1 MIVYKNE
8 NYRSY
13 IVMNGITKADWKLFM
28 EKVPEWQEA
37 YMENLLKEYIKMLQ
51 SKKPASTKFWD
62 LDKRIKKD
70 KKNPGVQMQL
80 DKGKAIFDI
89 VTMMNLGI
97 ITQENLADFSD
108 DLKES
113 VQELIARNYGNW

>member
-1 MIVYKNE
+1 MK
-8 NYRSY
+8 
-13 IVMNGITKADWKLFM
+13 GITKADWKLFM

-37 YMENLLKEYIKMLQ
+37 YMERLLKEYVKLLQ

-80 DKGKAIFDI
+80 DKGKALFPIAYSSSPR
-89 VTMMNLGI
+89 L
-97 ITQENLADFSD
+97 
-108 DLKES
+108 S
-113 VQELIARNYGNW
+113 VHMSSSQPVS

>member
-70 KKNPGVQMQL
+70 KKKTKSKIQ
-80 DKGKAIFDI
+80 
-89 VTMMNLGI
+89 
-97 ITQENLADFSD
+97 
-108 DLKES
+108 
-113 VQELIARNYGNW
+113 

>member
-1 MIVYKNE
+1 
-8 NYRSY
+8 
-13 IVMNGITKADWKLFM
+13 MNGITKADWKLFM

-37 YMENLLKEYIKMLQ
+37 YMDRLLKEYIKMLQ
-51 SKKPASTKFWD
+51 NKKPASTKFWD

-80 DKGKAIFDI
+80 DKSEAIFDI
-89 VTMMNLGI
+89 VTMINLRI
-97 ITQENLADFSD
+97 ITQEDLADFSD

-113 VQELIARNYGNW
+113 VQELIDRNYGKW

>member
-1 MIVYKNE
+1 MK
-8 NYRSY
+8 
-13 IVMNGITKADWKLFM
+13 GITKADWKLFM

-37 YMENLLKEYIKMLQ
+37 YMERLLKEYVKMLQ

-80 DKGKAIFDI
+80 DKGEAIFDI
-89 VTMMNLGI
+89 VTMINLGI
-97 ITQENLADFSD
+97 ISQEDLADFSE

-113 VQELIARNYGNW
+113 VQELIDRNYGKF

>member
-1 MIVYKNE
+1 MIIYKND
-8 NYRSY
+8 NHRSF
-13 IVMNGITKADWKLFM
+13 IIMNAITKADWKLFM

-37 YMENLLKEYIKMLQ
+37 YMERLLKEYVKMLQ

-80 DKGKAIFDI
+80 DKGEAIFDI
-89 VTMMNLGI
+89 VTMINLGI
-97 ITQENLADFSD
+97 ITQEDLADFSD

-113 VQELIARNYGNW
+113 VQELIDRNYGK

>member
-1 MIVYKNE
+1 
-8 NYRSY
+8 
-13 IVMNGITKADWKLFM
+13 MNGITKADWKLFM
-28 EKVPEWQEA
+28 EKVPEWQET
-37 YMENLLKEYIKMLQ
+37 YMERLLKEYVKMLQ

-80 DKGKAIFDI
+80 DKGEAIFDI
-89 VTMMNLGI
+89 VTMINLGI
-97 ITQENLADFSD
+97 ITQDDLADFSD

-113 VQELIARNYGNW
+113 VLELLDRNYGKW

>member
-1 MIVYKNE
+1 MIIYRND

-13 IVMNGITKADWKLFM
+13 IVMNDITKADWKLFM

-51 SKKPASTKFWD
+51 SKKPASIKFWD

-80 DKGKAIFDI
+80 DKSKAIFDI
-89 VTMMNLGI
+89 VTMINLGI

>member
-1 MIVYKNE
+1 
-8 NYRSY
+8 
-13 IVMNGITKADWKLFM
+13 MNGITKADWKLFM

-37 YMENLLKEYIKMLQ
+37 YIENLLKEYIKILQ

-80 DKGKAIFDI
+80 EKGEAIFDI

-97 ITQENLADFSD
+97 ITQENLADFSN